1 MSQSRS
7 DTPLCASS
15 VPHCSKRYSIT
26 HNNANICVQAIE
38 QVPSLLTAE
47 KISCTIWRPISP
59 RYGRRVVR
67 PAELHANTIR
77 PAQSEDHP
85 GAAFSPP
92 HTFFTPPFKVHN
104 HGQMS
109 REEELGLNKNR
120 KKFDVREA
128 YFVSPTPFLK
138 TSFDTNLW

>member
-1 MSQSRS
+1 MVGASFGLQSFTQTRYDLHSQ
-7 DTPLCASS
+7 
-15 VPHCSKRYSIT
+15 KIT
-26 HNNANICVQAIE
+26 
-38 QVPSLLTAE
+38 QVRLFH
-47 KISCTIWRPISP
+47 
-59 RYGRRVVR
+59 
-67 PAELHANTIR
+67 LHTL
-77 PAQSEDHP
+77 
-85 GAAFSPP
+85 FSP
-92 HTFFTPPFKVHN
+92 PPFKVHN